1 MNRLLYHKSIRD
13 IIAGNGMALKK
24 KEIKTYYERK
34 NVFATVIY

>member
-24 KEIKTYYERK
+24 RKLKHIMKEKM
-34 NVFATVIY
+34 FLQQ